1 MRKTTIVL
9 VALLALSLLAC
20 SGKYKPDSASG
31 PGANGDTGVAAVSGP
46 SADCEDMTGG
56 PATVT
61 ISDYAFHPDCLIVSA
76 SESLTIVNEDPSAHT
91 FTLEGGVIDETLDVG
106 DTVKIKSL
114 ADVPPGTYA
123 FNCGFHPPMKGT
135 ITIQ

>member
-1 MRKTTIVL
+1 MRMKTIAV
-9 VALLALSLLAC
+9 VALLLLGLVAC
-20 SGKYKPDSASG
+20 SGKYKPDSASE
-31 PGANGDTGVAAVSGP
+31 PGATGDTGVVGSAPA
-46 SADCEDMTGG
+46 ADCEDMTGG

-76 SESLTIVNEDPSAHT
+76 SESLTIVSEDLSAHT